1 MAGVVVGLA
10 LQRLHGELLREVA
23 AEHAWHYRQLR
34 ELCKR
39 LDAWYDWYGDAHL
52 ARFLYEA
59 EVFPVVVEE
68 LRHGVVGTHVLLHL
82 QILQVHLHVQR
93 LLVLLG
99 VARHAVVEL
108 LAGVLY
114 RRAVVEE
121 ALVEAVH
128 LLDEVGGV
136 SVSARCGHKLT
147 IVASLVAAQQQH
159 VLYAQKLQV
168 YQLVLYRL
176 GCGAAADDVRY
187 DGHAELVLY
196 GGSDGYRSRTA
207 AHAQALILSV
217 LEFAVYVLAVMGGD
231 IDVCRIEIAELL
243 YCGEQTLCS
252 CAFQRW

>member
-1 MAGVVVGLA
+1 MAAVAVLEMNMEKMPVMSKKPNSTFS

-23 AEHAWHYRQLR
+23 AEHARHYRQLR

-39 LDAWYDWYGDAHL
+39 LDARYDWYGDAHL
-52 ARFLYEA
+52 ARFLHEA
-59 EVFPVVVEE
+59 EVLTVVVEE

-147 IVASLVAAQQQH
+147 VVARLVAAQQQP
-159 VLYAQKLQV
+159 
-168 YQLVLYRL
+168 
-176 GCGAAADDVRY
+176 
-187 DGHAELVLY
+187 
-196 GGSDGYRSRTA
+196 SSFSS
-207 AHAQALILSV
+207 II
-217 LEFAVYVLAVMGGD
+217 AVTSSSISSAFSAV
-231 IDVCRIEIAELL
+231 
-243 YCGEQTLCS
+243 
-252 CAFQRW
+252 F